1 MPTFWKISTK
11 LKEKSPSKRRQEIVS
26 SLLVHRNIKT
36 SLQKKQF
43 FSPPKPS
50 SLTAL
55 KVGINEE
62 QLSRAVRRIKQ
73 AIAKKEL
80 IYIYGDYDADG
91 VCSTTILWENLYQLG
106 AQVMPYIPFREDRVR
121 GLSITGIKEIIAK
134 TKTKPG
140 LIITVDNGISAF
152 AGCQFA
158 QKQKIDVIISD
169 HHLPKS
175 KLPKAVA
182 IVHTT
187 KLAGA
192 GVAWYLAYAIN
203 RQAVNSLDVACL
215 GTIADMVPLISANR
229 SFAKHGLEQMRKSS
243 RSGVIALA
251 AKANLNLATIDSH
264 QVSFSLAPRLNAMAR
279 LEHALDSVRLMCLKN
294 NQKAKKLADSLES
307 TNQNR
312 QEMTETMVGDAL
324 KKVDLSKKLL
334 FVASKKFHEGIVGLV
349 AGRLMERYY
358 RPAVVVAVG
367 KFHAKASAR
376 SIESFNLTQ
385 AIRSLKTPLLNHG
398 GHKLAAGFTFEIKQ
412 LKALEKE
419 LVKLAEKSLTKKDL
433 QPTLVIDCL
442 LQFSDINWELHK
454 ELSNFEPFGMKNQQ
468 PLFASQKVN
477 LVNFKAVGEGGRHL
491 KLTLLQENHNFDA
504 IAFGKGYLA
513 PDLQPGKQ
521 LDVAYTVDVNHFN
534 GNKSLQ
540 LKVKAIVSS

>member
-1 MPTFWKISTK
+1 
-11 LKEKSPSKRRQEIVS
+11 
-26 SLLVHRNIKT
+26 
-36 SLQKKQF
+36 
-43 FSPPKPS
+43 
-50 SLTAL
+50 
-55 KVGINEE
+55 
-62 QLSRAVRRIKQ
+62 
-73 AIAKKEL
+73 
-80 IYIYGDYDADG
+80 
-91 VCSTTILWENLYQLG
+91 
-106 AQVMPYIPFREDRVR
+106 
-121 GLSITGIKEIIAK
+121 
-134 TKTKPG
+134 
-140 LIITVDNGISAF
+140 
-152 AGCQFA
+152 
-158 QKQKIDVIISD
+158 
-169 HHLPKS
+169 
-175 KLPKAVA
+175 
-182 IVHTT
+182 
-187 KLAGA
+187 
-192 GVAWYLAYAIN
+192 
-203 RQAVNSLDVACL
+203 
-215 GTIADMVPLISANR
+215 
-229 SFAKHGLEQMRKSS
+229 
-243 RSGVIALA
+243 
-251 AKANLNLATIDSH
+251 
-264 QVSFSLAPRLNAMAR
+264 MAR

>member
-1 MPTFWKISTK
+1 
-11 LKEKSPSKRRQEIVS
+11 
-26 SLLVHRNIKT
+26 
-36 SLQKKQF
+36 
-43 FSPPKPS
+43 
-50 SLTAL
+50 
-55 KVGINEE
+55 
-62 QLSRAVRRIKQ
+62 
-73 AIAKKEL
+73 
-80 IYIYGDYDADG
+80 
-91 VCSTTILWENLYQLG
+91 
-106 AQVMPYIPFREDRVR
+106 
-121 GLSITGIKEIIAK
+121 
-134 TKTKPG
+134 
-140 LIITVDNGISAF
+140 
-152 AGCQFA
+152 
-158 QKQKIDVIISD
+158 
-169 HHLPKS
+169 
-175 KLPKAVA
+175 
-182 IVHTT
+182 
-187 KLAGA
+187 
-192 GVAWYLAYAIN
+192 
-203 RQAVNSLDVACL
+203 
-215 GTIADMVPLISANR
+215 MVPLISANR